1 MFLDMKTQCFIE
13 AAECLNFTKAA
24 EKMYISQPALSKN
37 ISKLEEEFGMVLF
50 NRDKKLGG
58 VELTPA
64 GSVLL
69 CELKKINVAID
80 GILLKAHMAESGQE
94 GHLSIAMRLGHVMD
108 RYEIETIKYID
119 DNYPGIKIEE
129 VTTGFR
135 QMRDWLSDGTVDI
148 IITYEEDI
156 RNMRGIAYDR
166 TEDVGIGFSVP
177 AESLLAKKTALRIE
191 DLRDQKI
198 IVPYMTESEA
208 FVDRLIDACRD
219 AGFEADLI
227 YEADLNRINMSVEM
241 GRGIAMT
248 TEDLLSNMS
257 PNVKFFKVPEM
268 GTAQM
273 VTAYR
278 RDNLNPILSFYRNV
292 YMEIYS
298 NLKAHN
304 SRL

>member
-1 MFLDMKTQCFIE
+1 MFLDTKTQCFIE

-24 EKMYISQPALSKN
+24 EKMFMSQPALSKN
-37 ISKLEEEFGMVLF
+37 IARLEEEFGMKLF
-50 NRDKKLGG
+50 NRDKKLGN

-69 CELKKINVAID
+69 CELKKINMAID
-80 GILLKAHMAESGQE
+80 GISLKAHMADSGQE
-94 GHLSIAMRLGHVMD
+94 GHLAIAMRLGHVMD
-108 RYEIETIKYID
+108 RYEIETINYMD
-119 DNYPGIKIEE
+119 ENYPGIQIEE

-135 QMRDWLSDGTVDI
+135 QMREWLADGTVDI

-156 RNMRGIAYDR
+156 KNMRGISYDR
-166 TEDVGIGFSVP
+166 TGQVGIGFSVP
-177 AESLLAKKTALRIE
+177 AKSSLAKRHEIRVE

-198 IVPYMTESEA
+198 IVPYVTESAA
-208 FVDRLIDACRD
+208 FIDRLMESCRS

-257 PNVKFFKVPEM
+257 PNVKFFRVPEM
-268 GTAQM
+268 GNAQI
-273 VTAYR
+273 VFAYR
-278 RDNLNPILSFYRNV
+278 RDNLNPILSFYRTV
-292 YMEIYS
+292 YQEIYT

-304 SRL
+304 QQL